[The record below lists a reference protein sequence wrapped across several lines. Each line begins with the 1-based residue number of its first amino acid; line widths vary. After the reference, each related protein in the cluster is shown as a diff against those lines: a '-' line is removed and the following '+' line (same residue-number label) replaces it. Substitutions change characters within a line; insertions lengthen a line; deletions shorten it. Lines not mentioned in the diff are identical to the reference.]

1 MKKMNNIII
10 GRNRNSLRRKTAI
23 IGMLCTVGLTA
34 CAVDKD
40 VPKSTQESKTS
51 IEESSESIVATSYIE
66 LEEATESSSDTAEAL
81 YDGDELT
88 VSGTVIS
95 RDYEINSNNK
105 GTVYILELDEPVTR
119 AVYSENWGYDG
130 DEIEIKEI
138 QIQTM
143 ANGKEASDYEG
154 KHIDVTGNVMYGSTG
169 HHLTLVLLMEARVL

>member
-95 RDYEINSNNK
+95 RDYEIN
-105 GTVYILELDEPVTR
+105 
-119 AVYSENWGYDG
+119 
-130 DEIEIKEI
+130 
-138 QIQTM
+138 
-143 ANGKEASDYEG
+143 
-154 KHIDVTGNVMYGSTG
+154 
-169 HHLTLVLLMEARVL
+169 

>member
-1 MKKMNNIII
+1 MYFC
-10 GRNRNSLRRKTAI
+10 L
-23 IGMLCTVGLTA
+23 
-34 CAVDKD
+34 
-40 VPKSTQESKTS
+40 QQ
-51 IEESSESIVATSYIE
+51 
-66 LEEATESSSDTAEAL
+66 L